1 MLLLGNI
8 HTKQNTIK
16 QSMELTEEQYR
27 RIKKLLPKT
36 TRERKDRKPDG
47 ATRLSIYAETGARGW
62 RCPKISTNGTSFT
75 CAVYRWAKKRRIR
88 TGSRQTPA
96 GKHS

>member
-1 MLLLGNI
+1 
-8 HTKQNTIK
+8 
-16 QSMELTEEQYR
+16 MELTEEQYR

-62 RCPKISTNGTSFT
+62 RCPKIST
-75 CAVYRWAKKRRIR
+75 IR